1 MPDTPN
7 STPDTETLARW
18 LGKTRE
24 VCDTI
29 RAQPAEFLRVTLEKM
44 RTVGAAPQIPMKS
57 GMPLPVCWHWLFF
70 LEAAPPSSLGRDGH
84 AARGEFL
91 PPVAL
96 PRRMWAG
103 GRLEFAEPL
112 CIGERIV
119 RKSVIKDIQEKTG
132 RSGELCFVTVRHEF
146 FCENGGLKMSEEH
159 DIVYRSAPSI
169 TPATEVLKAAAK
181 PPVAPQDADARIE
194 ITADTVMLFR
204 YSALT
209 FNSHRIHYDADY
221 CREVENYPAQV
232 VHGPLIATMLAGLA
246 TKQGGAPSRFS
257 YRAVSPLFATQPFR
271 IAVKK
276 GQNGELEIW
285 AENGCGELA
294 MSARTM
300 PA

>member
-1 MPDTPN
+1 MSAPCEN
-7 STPDTETLARW
+7 LGAW
-18 LGKTRE
+18 LGRTRD
-24 VCDTI
+24 VHDTI
-29 RAQPAEFLRVTLEKM
+29 RAQPAEFLRATLEQ
-44 RTVGAAPQIPMKS
+44 TQIANAAAPLISGAA
-57 GMPLPVCWHWLFF
+57 LPPCWHWLFF
-70 LEAAPPSSLGRDGH
+70 LEAAPPSGLGRDGH

-112 CIGERIV
+112 RIGENIV
-119 RKSVIKDIQEKTG
+119 RKSTIKDIQEKTG

-146 FCENGGLKMSEEH
+146 FGEDGGACKMSEEH
-159 DIVYRSAPSI
+159 DIVYREDAPKSQ
-169 TPATEVLKAAAK
+169 PALK
-181 PPVAPQDADARIE
+181 PPAAPQDANERIE
-194 ITADTVMLFR
+194 ITADAVMLFR

-246 TKQGGAPSRFS
+246 AKNSGGALRKFS
-257 YRAVSPLFATQPFR
+257 YRAASPLFAAQPFS
-271 IAVKK
+271 IAMKK
-276 GQNGELEIW
+276 LQNGESEIW
-285 AENGCGELA
+285 AANARGELA
-294 MSARTM
+294 MRARAA